1 LINWQDIIRQGAEI
15 KASDVFFKAGTVPY
29 RRVKGVIE
37 PVPDTQ
43 ELSPEDTT
51 QLAQSLMNEQD
62 WAKFQEYHEKDIGLT
77 VEGVARLR
85 INIFQEQNDI
95 GLAMRL
101 IPIQV
106 PSIDSLDLPQILKEI
121 AMRPQGL
128 VLVTGPTGCGK
139 STTLATMLQHINNNR
154 RAHVV
159 TIEDPIEY
167 VYTNN
172 YCIFTQRAVGID
184 TETFQDAL
192 KYVMRQSPDIILIG
206 EMRDVETFNV
216 AMQAAETGHLVFST
230 VHTKSAAETIE
241 RIIHMFPPDLRK
253 QVCMRLS
260 DSMVATLAQE
270 LVPREDVAGRTA
282 AIEIMM
288 ITPTIQQYI
297 EDGATSD
304 IEDAIFEGS
313 HWGMQTMN
321 QSLLHF
327 YEQGV
332 ISAETAKFYAGNA
345 TEMRQMLRRLDKEH
359 EDAQRVAEQ
368 KKRRVSAG
376 KQRRSSN
383 LGQQSPPSA
392 QSQQQSDSQDQ

>member
-1 LINWQDIIRQGAEI
+1 LINWQDIVRQGSEVN
-15 KASDVFFKAGTVPY
+15 ASDVFFKAGTVPY

-37 PVPDTQ
+37 PVPDAA
-43 ELSPEDTT
+43 ELSQEDTM
-51 QLAQSLMNEQD
+51 QLAQSLMNEED
-62 WAKFQEYHEKDIGLT
+62 WARFKEYHEKDIGLT
-77 VEGVARLR
+77 LEGIARLR

-95 GLAMRL
+95 GLVMRL
-101 IPIQV
+101 IPINV
-106 PSIDSLDLPQILKEI
+106 PTIDSLGLPQILKEI

-139 STTLATMLQHINNNR
+139 STTLASMLQHINSNR

-172 YCIFTQRAVGID
+172 HCIFTQRAVGID

-192 KYVMRQSPDIILIG
+192 KYVMRQNPDIILIG

-241 RIIHMFPPDLRK
+241 RIIHMFPPDLR
-253 QVCMRLS
+253 QQICMRLS

-270 LVPREDVAGRTA
+270 LVPRDDVPGRTA
-282 AIEIMM
+282 AIEIM
-288 ITPTIQQYI
+288 IVTPTIQQYI

-321 QSLLHF
+321 QSLLNF
-327 YEQGV
+327 YEQGL
-332 ISAETAKFYAGNA
+332 ITAETAQFYAGNA
-345 TEMRQMLRRLDKEH
+345 TEMRQMLRRLDKER
-359 EDAQRVAEQ
+359 EDAERSAAQ
-368 KKRRVSAG
+368 KRKRVSRTE
-376 KQRRSSN
+376 Q
-383 LGQQSPPSA
+383 
-392 QSQQQSDSQDQ
+392 

>member
-1 LINWQDIIRQGAEI
+1 MINWQDIIRQGAEI
-15 KASDVFFKAGTVPY
+15 KASDVFFKSGTAPY

-37 PVPDTQ
+37 PVPDAQ
-43 ELSPEDTT
+43 ELSPEDTS

-85 INIFQEQNDI
+85 INIFQEQNEI

-101 IPIQV
+101 IPLQV
-106 PSIDSLDLPQILKEI
+106 PSIDSLDLPQVLKEI

-139 STTLATMLQHINNNR
+139 STTLATMLEHINSNR

-167 VYTNN
+167 LYTNN
-172 YCIFTQRAVGID
+172 HCIFTQRAVGID
-184 TETFQDAL
+184 TDSFQDAL

-253 QVCMRLS
+253 QICMRLS

-270 LVPREDVAGRTA
+270 LVPRDDVPGRTA

-288 ITPTIQQYI
+288 VTPTIQQYI

-321 QSLLHF
+321 QSLLHY

-332 ISAETAKFYAGNA
+332 ISPETAQFYAGNA
-345 TEMRQMLRRLDKEH
+345 TEMRQMLRRMDKEH

-368 KKRRVSAG
+368 KKRRVSKAE
-376 KQRRSSN
+376 R
-383 LGQQSPPSA
+383 
-392 QSQQQSDSQDQ
+392 

>member
-1 LINWQDIIRQGAEI
+1 MINWQDIIRQGAEI
-15 KASDVFFKAGTVPY
+15 KASDVFFKSGTAPY

-37 PVPDTQ
+37 PVPDAP
-43 ELSPEDTT
+43 ELSPEDTS

-139 STTLATMLQHINNNR
+139 STTLATMLEHINSNR
-154 RAHVV
+154 RAHIV

-167 VYTNN
+167 VYTDNH
-172 YCIFTQRAVGID
+172 CIFTQRAVGID

-253 QVCMRLS
+253 QICIRLS

-270 LVPREDVAGRTA
+270 LVPRDDLPGRTA

-288 ITPTIQQYI
+288 VTPTIQQYI

-321 QSLLHF
+321 QSLLNF
-327 YEQGV
+327 YTQGV
-332 ISAETAKFYAGNA
+332 ISAETAQFYAGNA
-345 TEMRQMLRRLDKEH
+345 TEMRQMLRRMDKEH
-359 EDAQRVAEQ
+359 EDAQRTAQQ
-368 KKRRVSAG
+368 KKKRVSAG
-376 KQRRSSN
+376 KQQRSSN
-383 LGQQSPPSA
+383 SGQQSPPSA
-392 QSQQQSDSQDQ
+392 QSQEQSDSQDQ

>member
-1 LINWQDIIRQGAEI
+1 LINWEDIVRQGSAVN
-15 KASDVFFKAGTVPY
+15 ASDVFFKAGTVPH

-37 PVPDTQ
+37 PVPDAQ
-43 ELSPEDTT
+43 ELSLEDTS

-77 VEGVARLR
+77 VEGIARLR
-85 INIFQEQNDI
+85 INIFQEEGNT
-95 GLAMRL
+95 GLVMRL
-101 IPIQV
+101 IPLEV
-106 PSIDSLDLPQILKEI
+106 PTIDSLDLPNVLKDI

-139 STTLATMLQHINNNR
+139 STTLATMLQHINDNR

-167 VYTNN
+167 VYTNHH
-172 YCIFTQRAVGID
+172 CIFTQRAVGID
-184 TETFQDAL
+184 TDSFQDAL

-230 VHTKSAAETIE
+230 VHTKSAAETVE
-241 RIIHMFPPDLRK
+241 RIIHMFPPDLR
-253 QVCMRLS
+253 QQICMRLS

-270 LVPREDVAGRTA
+270 LVPRDDLPGRAA

-288 ITPTIQQYI
+288 VTPTIQQYI

-304 IEDAIFEGS
+304 IENAIFEGS

-321 QSLLHF
+321 QALINY

-332 ISAETAKFYAGNA
+332 ISVETAQFYAGNA
-345 TEMRQMLRRLDKEH
+345 TEMRQMLRRFDKER
-359 EDAQRVAEQ
+359 EDAQRAAEQ
-368 KKRRVSAG
+368 KKKRVSRTE
-376 KQRRSSN
+376 Q
-383 LGQQSPPSA
+383 
-392 QSQQQSDSQDQ
+392 

>member
-1 LINWQDIIRQGAEI
+1 MINWEDIVRQGSAVN
-15 KASDVFFKAGTVPY
+15 ASDVFFKAGTVPH

-37 PVPDTQ
+37 PVPDAQ
-43 ELSPEDTT
+43 ELSLEDTS

-77 VEGVARLR
+77 VEGIARLR
-85 INIFQEQNDI
+85 INIFQEEGNT
-95 GLAMRL
+95 GLVMRL
-101 IPIQV
+101 IPLEV
-106 PSIDSLDLPQILKEI
+106 PTIDSLDLPNVLKDI

-139 STTLATMLQHINNNR
+139 STTLATMLQHINDNR

-167 VYTNN
+167 VYTNHH
-172 YCIFTQRAVGID
+172 CIFTQRAVGID
-184 TETFQDAL
+184 TDSFQDAL

-230 VHTKSAAETIE
+230 VHTKSAAETVE
-241 RIIHMFPPDLRK
+241 RIIHMFPPDLR
-253 QVCMRLS
+253 QQICMRLS

-270 LVPREDVAGRTA
+270 LVPRDDLPGRAA

-288 ITPTIQQYI
+288 VTPTIQQYI

-304 IEDAIFEGS
+304 IENAIFEGS

-321 QSLLHF
+321 QALINY

-332 ISAETAKFYAGNA
+332 ISVETAQFYAGNA
-345 TEMRQMLRRLDKEH
+345 TEMRQMLRRFDKER
-359 EDAQRVAEQ
+359 EDAQRAAEQ
-368 KKRRVSAG
+368 KKKRVSRTE
-376 KQRRSSN
+376 Q
-383 LGQQSPPSA
+383 
-392 QSQQQSDSQDQ
+392 

>member
-15 KASDVFFKAGTVPY
+15 KASDVFFKSGTVPH

-37 PVPDTQ
+37 PVPDAQ
-43 ELSPEDTT
+43 ELSLEDTS

-62 WAKFQEYHEKDIGLT
+62 WAKFQEYHEKDIGLSI
-77 VEGVARLR
+77 EGVARLR

-95 GLAMRL
+95 GLVMRL
-101 IPIQV
+101 IPLQV
-106 PSIDSLDLPQILKEI
+106 PTIDSLGLPQILKEI

-167 VYTNN
+167 VYTNKH
-172 YCIFTQRAVGID
+172 CIFTQRAVGID
-184 TETFQDAL
+184 TESFQDAL

-241 RIIHMFPPDLRK
+241 RIIHMFPPDLR
-253 QVCMRLS
+253 QQICMRLS
-260 DSMVATLAQE
+260 DSLVATLAQE

-288 ITPTIQQYI
+288 VTPTIQQYI

-304 IEDAIFEGS
+304 IEDAIFEGT

-321 QSLLHF
+321 QSLLEF
-327 YEQGV
+327 YKQGV
-332 ISAETAKFYAGNA
+332 ISAETAQFYAGNA
-345 TEMRQMLRRLDKEH
+345 TEMRQMLRRLDKEL
-359 EDAQRVAEQ
+359 EDAQRAAEQ
-368 KKRRVSAG
+368 KKKRVSAG
-376 KQRRSSN
+376 KQQRSSN

>member
-1 LINWQDIIRQGAEI
+1 MIKWQDIIRQGSEM
-15 KASDVFFKAGTVPY
+15 KASDVFFKSGTVPH

-37 PVPDTQ
+37 PVPDAQ
-43 ELSPEDTT
+43 ELSPEDTS

-62 WAKFQEYHEKDIGLT
+62 WVKFQEYHEKDIGLT

-85 INIFQEQNDI
+85 VNIFQEQNDT

-139 STTLATMLQHINNNR
+139 STTLATMLQHINSNR
-154 RAHVV
+154 HAHVV

-167 VYTNN
+167 VYTNDH
-172 YCIFTQRAVGID
+172 CIFTQRAVGID
-184 TETFQDAL
+184 TESFQDAL

-230 VHTKSAAETIE
+230 VHTKSAAETLE

-253 QVCMRLS
+253 QICMRLS

-270 LVPREDVAGRTA
+270 LVPREDVPGRTA

-288 ITPTIQQYI
+288 VTPTIQQYI
-297 EDGATSD
+297 QDGATSD

-321 QSLLHF
+321 QSLLHY

-332 ISAETAKFYAGNA
+332 ISPETAQFYAGNA
-345 TEMRQMLRRLDKEH
+345 TEMRQMLRRMDKEQ

-368 KKRRVSAG
+368 KKRRVSKAE
-376 KQRRSSN
+376 R
-383 LGQQSPPSA
+383 
-392 QSQQQSDSQDQ
+392 

>member
-1 LINWQDIIRQGAEI
+1 MINWQDLIRQAAEI
-15 KASDVFFKAGTVPY
+15 EASDVFFKAGTVPY

-37 PVPDTQ
+37 PVPDAQ
-43 ELSPEDTT
+43 ELSPEDTS

-77 VEGVARLR
+77 LEGVARLR

-95 GLAMRL
+95 GLAIRL

-106 PSIDSLDLPQILKEI
+106 PTIDSLDLPQILEEI

-139 STTLATMLQHINNNR
+139 STTLASMLQHINNNR
-154 RAHVV
+154 RAHIV

-172 YCIFTQRAVGID
+172 HCIFTQRAVGID
-184 TETFQDAL
+184 TESFQDAL

-230 VHTKSAAETIE
+230 VHTSSAAETLE

-253 QVCMRLS
+253 QICIRLS
-260 DSMVATLAQE
+260 HSLVATLAQE
-270 LVPREDVAGRTA
+270 LVPREDVTGRTA
-282 AIEIMM
+282 AIEIMVV
-288 ITPTIQQYI
+288 TPTIQQYI
-297 EDGATSD
+297 QDGATAD

-321 QSLLHF
+321 QALLEF
-327 YEQGV
+327 YKQGV
-332 ISAETAKFYAGNA
+332 ISAETAQFYAGNA
-345 TEMRQMLRRLDKEH
+345 TEMRQMLRRLDKERD
-359 EDAQRVAEQ
+359 DAQRARQ
-368 KKRRVSAG
+368 QQKRRASVG

-392 QSQQQSDSQDQ
+392 QS

>member
-1 LINWQDIIRQGAEI
+1 MINWQDIIRQGAEI
-15 KASDVFFKAGTVPY
+15 KASDVFFKSGTAPY

-37 PVPDTQ
+37 PVPDAQ
-43 ELSPEDTT
+43 ELSPEDTS

-85 INIFQEQNDI
+85 INIFQEQNEI

-101 IPIQV
+101 IPLQV
-106 PSIDSLDLPQILKEI
+106 PSIDSLDLPQVLKEI

-139 STTLATMLQHINNNR
+139 STTLATMLEHINSNR

-167 VYTNN
+167 LYTNN
-172 YCIFTQRAVGID
+172 HCIFTQRAVGID
-184 TETFQDAL
+184 TDSFQDAL

-253 QVCMRLS
+253 QICMRLS

-270 LVPREDVAGRTA
+270 LVRRDDFPGRTA

-288 ITPTIQQYI
+288 VTPTIQQYI

-321 QSLLHF
+321 QSLLHY

-332 ISAETAKFYAGNA
+332 ISPETAQFYAGNA
-345 TEMRQMLRRLDKEH
+345 TEMRQMLRRMDKEH

-368 KKRRVSAG
+368 KKRRVSKAE
-376 KQRRSSN
+376 R
-383 LGQQSPPSA
+383 
-392 QSQQQSDSQDQ
+392 

>member
-1 LINWQDIIRQGAEI
+1 LINWQDIIRQGSEV
-15 KASDVFFKAGTVPY
+15 KASDVFFKAGTVPH

-37 PVPDTQ
+37 PVPDAQ
-43 ELSPEDTT
+43 ELSAEDTS
-51 QLAQSLMNEQD
+51 QLAQSLMNEHD

-77 VEGVARLR
+77 LEGIARLR
-85 INIFQEQNDI
+85 INIFQEEGDI
-95 GLAMRL
+95 GLVMRL
-101 IPIQV
+101 IPLEV
-106 PSIDSLDLPQILKEI
+106 PTIDSLDLPQILKEI
-121 AMRPQGL
+121 SMRPQGL

-139 STTLATMLQHINNNR
+139 STTLATMLQHINDNR

-172 YCIFTQRAVGID
+172 HCIFTQRAVGID
-184 TETFQDAL
+184 TDSFQDAL

-230 VHTKSAAETIE
+230 VHTKSAAETVE
-241 RIIHMFPPDLRK
+241 RIIHMFPPDLR
-253 QVCMRLS
+253 QQICMRLS

-288 ITPTIQQYI
+288 VTPTIQQYI

-304 IEDAIFEGS
+304 IENAIFEGS

-327 YEQGV
+327 YEQGI
-332 ISAETAKFYAGNA
+332 ISAETAQFYAGNA
-345 TEMRQMLRRLDKEH
+345 TEMRQMLRRLDKER
-359 EDAQRVAEQ
+359 EDTQRTAEQ
-368 KKRRVSAG
+368 KKKRVSRAG
-376 KQRRSSN
+376 K
-383 LGQQSPPSA
+383 
-392 QSQQQSDSQDQ
+392 